1 MQKLEVT
8 IGGRFGKHGDAKRKA
23 LICANWFERKS
34 MFKDFRTFCT
44 NGFLSIGRMSYLF
57 TNGRPALPHFTF
69 VIERV
74 AGNRSRGGVST
85 LTVII
90 VAERRSPP
98 TPECRCKKAYA
109 KIMPLMLLKLYSGE

>member
-57 TNGRPALPHFTF
+57 TNGRPAFY
-69 VIERV
+69 
-74 AGNRSRGGVST
+74 T
-85 LTVII
+85 LGM
-90 VAERRSPP
+90 
-98 TPECRCKKAYA
+98 
-109 KIMPLMLLKLYSGE
+109 KI